1 MSDVQ
6 SGTQPASPP
15 GASPKSRSE
24 LGQILHGVARDPL
37 GLMGLIIVGTIVFC
51 AIFAAWIVPYDPVA
65 MNIKDRLQGPSA
77 AHLLGTDQLGRD
89 TFSRVIMGGQVALKV
104 ALPAVFG
111 AMAIGLTLGMIA
123 GYGPKWLDN
132 LLMLFFDTIRSFP
145 TVMFALA
152 VVALVGPSLK
162 TVVFVVMATSIPTYG
177 RVARTQTLTLR
188 NSEFILAERSMGASM
203 KRILGVHMLPNIVGV
218 LAVLAAMDIPTV
230 IALEAGLSF
239 LGLGVKP
246 PTPSWGALLKDGYS
260 LIRQTP
266 WLVVGGGLPIIL
278 ATLGFTFL
286 GESLRDV
293 VDPKLRKQR

>member
-1 MSDVQ
+1 MSDIATEHVR
-6 SGTQPASPP
+6 T
-15 GASPKSRSE
+15 RSE
-24 LGQILHGVARDPL
+24 LAIILSGVARDPL
-37 GLMGLIIVGTIVFC
+37 GLAGLIIVGTLVIS

-65 MNIKDRLQGPSA
+65 MNIQDRLVGPSL
-77 AHLLGTDQLGRD
+77 AHPLGTDQLGRD

-111 AMAIGLTLGMIA
+111 AMAIGLALGMIA
-123 GYGPKWLDN
+123 GYGPRWLDSI
-132 LLMLFFDTIRSFP
+132 LLIFFDTIRSFP

-152 VVALVGPSLK
+152 VVALVGPSLQ

-203 KRILGVHMLPNIVGV
+203 ARILRVHMLPNVIGV

-246 PTPSWGALLKDGYS
+246 PTPSWGALLKDGYA

-293 VDPKLRKQR
+293 VDPKLRKSR